1 MNTARF
7 ILGAWAADE
16 TAVLEA
22 WGYGRQAALQ
32 AGLDGVL
39 TLMLGEDVLSAA
51 DAGPVAP
58 LRGEGNTV
66 DALFGDLIDDLLEQI
81 AVHGPIQAAA
91 LDGVLKRDRGGYV
104 AWGYLSPREQVPPV
118 ASFERVGE
126 VEAVVETP
134 EEIRLR
140 VTLRRLR

>member
-1 MNTARF
+1 
-7 ILGAWAADE
+7 
-16 TAVLEA
+16 
-22 WGYGRQAALQ
+22 
-32 AGLDGVL
+32 
-39 TLMLGEDVLSAA
+39 
-51 DAGPVAP
+51 